1 MLMLK
6 RLLLKNALLLG
17 CPLVAQSQVVPPLAP
32 RLVQV
37 KSGLAD
43 SARLPALPERRRIT
57 YCPVGII
64 TWQDEVFYGVPSVE
78 PLLSRIMGTQVTPY
92 SGAPGA
98 LHVVRLRGAA
108 GLATNPQP
116 LYLLDDVPVFQ
127 NLGAAQ
133 LPSIGW
139 GPSVGQFGLN
149 PLLSLPVN
157 AIESVTVTR
166 GGLEAARYGAQGQYG
181 VINIR
186 TKAGKLMQPLRVR
199 YDGYGGVQQARTR
212 YSLLTASQF
221 GALANEAATAA
232 GQPPPYSASQLA
244 ALGQG
249 TDWQQELLRTAAMQ
263 EHHLSLTAGRAATQ
277 YYVGADYLRQ
287 NGILLNS
294 WLQRVALRAQV
305 TQYLTPRLTL
315 TGALALSQL
324 TARVAAESLPL
335 NLLTAPPTAAPYT
348 ADGQLAQPASYQ
360 NNPVRQALEEVRD
373 PRQRQLLSR
382 LELRYPLA
390 GPLRASLLGQWE
402 QNNLLQTRHLPS
414 YAAPASYADER
425 ADHRFSQA
433 TLTGALDF
441 TRTLAER
448 HALTARLEASWQHYR
463 VAQAT
468 VLLASDQP
476 TPSVQA
482 YGQRQALLSPAAQAD
497 YTYARRYQVQG
508 SFRLDRSTKLP
519 AANAWQPAYGAKVA
533 WHAKEESFLRDSP
546 WLNALSVWASYGRT
560 SNAGSFFDFSQLPAP
575 TSPAPGGPAAGVPVL
590 EKATQLE
597 AGLTTRFWQ
606 WLNLQAVAYQRQTA
620 PDASLLLQYAPSLPT
635 YRVRTRG
642 VELNFDAYWRLG
654 QTELSTTRLAVAF
667 QQNRFSSA
675 VGYRLN
681 DLGQYAQDGQSL
693 STFQGLRY
701 LVVEAATGRP
711 HYEDTNGD
719 GTIDTSDEQSLGAG
733 LPTCLLN
740 LTQDLRYRRWGLQV
754 QADALLGYT
763 VYNYALA
770 QLDNP
775 TGLLNSSARVL
786 GRWTT
791 AHRATDVPAA
801 GQSVGFGS
809 YQLQSGSHA
818 RLTSLIVS
826 YKIRKKPAHELAV
839 WAGGHHLLVV
849 SGYRGFDP
857 NVSSGGAGGGSAG
870 LDAGA
875 YPVPRTWLLGVRATL

>member
-1 MLMLK
+1 MLK
-6 RLLLKNALLLG
+6 RLFLKSALLLG
-17 CPLVAQSQVVPPLAP
+17 CPLLGQSQSVLPLVP
-32 RLVQV
+32 RLVQA

-43 SARLPALPERRRIT
+43 SMLLPVLPEKRRTT
-57 YCPVGII
+57 YCPASII
-64 TWQDEVFYGVPSVE
+64 TWQEEIFYGVPSIE
-78 PLLSRIMGTQVTPY
+78 PLLSRVVGMQVTPY

-98 LHVVRLRGAA
+98 LHVVRLRGAV
-108 GLATNPQP
+108 GLAANPQP

-127 NLGAAQ
+127 DLGAAQ
-133 LPSIGW
+133 LLSAGL
-139 GPSVGQFGLN
+139 GQTGQFGLN

-157 AIESVTVTR
+157 DIESVTVTR

-221 GALANEAATAA
+221 GALASEAASAA

-263 EHHLSLTAGRAATQ
+263 EHHVSLTAGRAATQ

-294 WLQRVALRAQV
+294 WLQRFALRAQV
-305 TQYLTPRLTL
+305 TQHLTPRLTL

-324 TARVAAESLPL
+324 TARTAAELLTL
-335 NLLTAPPTAAPYT
+335 NMLTAPPTEAPYT
-348 ADGQLAQPASYQ
+348 ADGQLTQPASYQ
-360 NNPVRQALEEVRD
+360 NNPVRQALEEVRG

-382 LELRYPLA
+382 LALRYPLT

-402 QNNLLQTRHLPS
+402 QNNLLQTRHLPD
-414 YAAPASYADER
+414 YAAPASRYADER
-425 ADHRFSQA
+425 ADYRFSQA

-441 TRTLAER
+441 TRTLAAR
-448 HALTARLEASWQHYR
+448 HALAARLEASWQHYR
-463 VAQAT
+463 VAQET
-468 VLLASDQP
+468 VLLPSDQL
-476 TPSVQA
+476 TPSVHT
-482 YGQRQALLSPAAQAD
+482 YGQRQNLVSPAMQAD
-497 YTYARRYQVQG
+497 YTYAKRYQVQG

-519 AANAWQPAYGAKVA
+519 AANAWQPAFGAKVA
-533 WHAKEESFLRDSP
+533 WHAEEENFLHDSP
-546 WLNALSVWASYGRT
+546 WLTTLGVWVSYGRT
-560 SNAGSFFDFSQLPAP
+560 SNAGSFFDFSQLPMPASSAP
-575 TSPAPGGPAAGVPVL
+575 SGPAAGVPVL

-597 AGLTTRFWQ
+597 AGLTTRFRQ
-606 WLNLQAVAYQRQTA
+606 WLTLQAVAYQRQTTPA
-620 PDASLLLQYAPSLPT
+620 TSLPPPE
-635 YRVRTRG
+635 YQVRIRG
-642 VELNFDAYWRLG
+642 LELSLEASWHLRH
-654 QTELSTTRLAVAF
+654 TELSTTRLAIAL
-667 QQNRFSSA
+667 QQNRFASA
-675 VGYRLN
+675 LGYRLS

-693 STFQGLRY
+693 SAFYGLRY
-701 LVVEAATGRP
+701 LGVDAATGRP
-711 HYEDTNGD
+711 RYEDANGD
-719 GTIDTSDEQSLGAG
+719 GTISSSDNQSLGAG

-740 LTQDLRYRRWGLQV
+740 LTQDLRYRRWGLQM

-791 AHRATDVPAA
+791 SHRATDVPAA
-801 GQSVGFGS
+801 GQAVGFGS
-809 YQLQSGSHA
+809 YQLQSGNNA
-818 RLTSLIVS
+818 RLSSLIVS
-826 YKIRKKPAHELAV
+826 YKIRQNAAHELAV
-839 WAGGHHLLVV
+839 WAGGRNLLVI
-849 SGYRGFDP
+849 SNYRGFDP

-870 LDAGA
+870 LDVGA